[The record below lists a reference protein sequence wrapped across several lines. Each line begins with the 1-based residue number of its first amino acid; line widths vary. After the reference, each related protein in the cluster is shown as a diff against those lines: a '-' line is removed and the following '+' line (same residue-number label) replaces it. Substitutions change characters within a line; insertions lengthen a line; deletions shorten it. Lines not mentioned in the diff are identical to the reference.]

1 MSVSLG
7 TSILLTQ
14 RSRKVIQFKTDGSP
28 SMRASILAVW
38 GPKASENIVDL
49 DLCFEVETDK
59 SILRRVDPENDM
71 CVSLPSHTAWG
82 IGTGQLV
89 VC

>member
-1 MSVSLG
+1 
-7 TSILLTQ
+7 
-14 RSRKVIQFKTDGSP
+14 
-28 SMRASILAVW
+28 MRASVIAVW
-38 GPKASENIVDL
+38 GSKALENIVDL
-49 DLCFEVETDK
+49 DLSFDVETKK